1 MLSYCTSSIA
11 QCVPRMKISKFWFLC
26 LYLRVENRARG
37 YIDIMVMM
45 VVGED
50 GDDDSDG
57 KGDMVRMM
65 LIVMVMLDCW

>member
-1 MLSYCTSSIA
+1 
-11 QCVPRMKISKFWFLC
+11 MKISKFWFLC
-26 LYLRVENRARG
+26 LCLRVDDRTRG
-37 YIDIMVMM
+37 FIDIMVMM